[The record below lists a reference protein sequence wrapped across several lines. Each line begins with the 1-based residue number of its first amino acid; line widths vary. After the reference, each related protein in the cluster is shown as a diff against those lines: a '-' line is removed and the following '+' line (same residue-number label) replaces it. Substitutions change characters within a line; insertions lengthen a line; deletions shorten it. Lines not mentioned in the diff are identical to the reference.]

1 MTQEEWQLMCGE
13 RTTSVCVHALANE
26 VFQIKE
32 QIRELAS
39 ILREALEQLEESI
52 K

>member
-1 MTQEEWQLMCGE
+1 MTQEEWELMCAN
-13 RTTSVCVHALANE
+13 RVSSICVYALANE